1 MVYSG
6 CIGFATTVEQAQS
19 VYTESIVERRVRG
32 YVVRN
37 TRKLQNTSN
46 TNSDVDIYNEFEI
59 TGNSFLR
66 ENIASMRYITWRGVK
81 WKITSADAS
90 TYPKIVLQVGGV
102 YNENTY

>member
-6 CIGFATTVEQAQS
+6 YIGFATTIEQAQS
-19 VYTESIVERRVRG
+19 VYTESIVEKKVRG
-32 YVVRN
+32 NVVRN

>member
-6 CIGFATTVEQAQS
+6 YIGFATTIEQAQS
-19 VYTESIVERRVRG
+19 VYTEAIVEKKVRG
-32 YVVRN
+32 NVVRN